1 MPQFNFGLNDGL
13 MDSAQGF
20 GARVPDAML
29 VLMVQKEILLVSLG
43 YVGARC
49 VAPWKTLSP

>member
-1 MPQFNFGLNDGL
+1 